1 MSHRLYSYV
10 GTISMLPYQN
20 EPYADLILHCSC
32 QEEIAPVKLTIT
44 GPLYEYVRERDLTDN
59 EERYINATWYY
70 DSNLYI
76 RRIEIPSCDDRR
88 PAKVIAMDEPWP
100 TEKLVVFGPQEFIST
115 SMPEPLN
122 DDAYWRYRQWLTNW
136 KLSHN

>member
-1 MSHRLYSYV
+1 MSERLYSYV

-20 EPYADLILHCSC
+20 EPYADIILHRSC

-44 GPLYEYVRERDLTDN
+44 GPLYKYVCERGVTDD

-76 RRIEIPSCDDRR
+76 RRIEIPSRDDRR
-88 PAKVIAMDEPWP
+88 PAKVMAMDEPWS
-100 TEKLVVFGPQEFIST
+100 TEKLVVFGPQEFINT
-115 SMPEPLN
+115 SMPEPL
-122 DDAYWRYRQWLTNW
+122 DDEYWRYRQWLTGW